1 MRDKALIEE
10 RKQKL
15 SELTAGFCDSHLDED
30 YKQLCEKLI
39 QKMARKR
46 TVPFLSGRIEIWAA
60 AIVYALG
67 QINFLSDR
75 SFEPYASADDICNY
89 FDTSKSTTSQ
99 KAKLIRDM
107 FKLWYFDEEFS
118 TSHVRESNPFS
129 DLVMND
135 GFLMFADT
143 ASQPSESQRTLHEE
157 ETTKAQRG
165 REYVDK
171 GRAVMSLYYNLCDD
185 VYAKHEGRNTRAI
198 KRQLKQL
205 IERDP
210 DFLDPYLLLCDLF
223 LEEDNLLEAERTLNA
238 AYERA
243 LSLIT
248 DTKGNWPDVLEWG
261 WLENRHIIRTILS
274 KAMALWIS
282 GETGSA
288 LDVLRQLLKT
298 NPGDNVGA
306 RNYLLAIRMGMRFD
320 EFETRFNKGGYYDS
334 DLVNWFEANYKK
346 FPDEFEWWAKELEQ
360 YE

>member
-67 QINFLSDR
+67 QINFLFDR

-89 FDTSKSTTSQ
+89 FGTSKSTTSQ
-99 KAKLIRDM
+99 KAKFIRDLFRM
-107 FKLWYFDEEFS
+107 NFFDDTFS

-129 DLVMND
+129 DLVMKD
-135 GFLMFADT
+135 GFIMFEDN
-143 ASQPSESQRTLHEE
+143 ASQSSEPRAVLHEE
-157 ETTKAQRG
+157 APIKAQRG

-171 GRAVMSLYYNLCDD
+171 GHTVMSAYYNLCDD

-198 KRQLKQL
+198 KRQLEQL

-210 DFLDPYLLLCDLF
+210 DFFDSYLLLYELYLD
-223 LEEDNLLEAERTLNA
+223 EGNLPEAERILNA

-243 LSLIT
+243 LNLIT
-248 DTKGNWPDVLEWG
+248 DTKGNWPDVLEWS
-261 WLENRHIIRTILS
+261 WLENRHIIRTMLS

-282 GETGSA
+282 GETDSA

-334 DLVNWFEANYKK
+334 DLVNWFEENYKK